1 MLPDTRPMLLLAL
14 LATQNPAP
22 ADSLFRY
29 DTSAPL
35 NVRDSLLRTTAG
47 GVRIFEVWYDSP
59 RGGRVDGYLVVPR
72 GQGPFAGIVFGHWG
86 LGNRS
91 EFIPEAI
98 HYAERGAV
106 SLLIN
111 WPWNRR
117 PPDQRSEGPLDQPEK
132 DRDVHAQA
140 VVDLRRGLDLLSSR
154 PGVDRSRLGY
164 IGHSYGAQFGAVM
177 VANEARVRAAVL
189 MAGIP
194 DMRTFLVESDDPGFA
209 DYRKKWTSAQVD
221 RYLEVNKV
229 TAAITWVGRISPRPL
244 LMQFGEF
251 EASIPMAS
259 MQRYAA
265 AAKQPVTV
273 LWYPTGHELNDPR
286 AWTDRTTWV
295 QQQLGLK

>member
-1 MLPDTRPMLLLAL
+1 MLLLAL
-14 LATQNPAP
+14 LIAQYPSGT
-22 ADSLFRY
+22 DSLFRY
-29 DTSAPL
+29 DASAPL
-35 NVRDSLLRTTAG
+35 HARDSLLRTTPT
-47 GVRIFEVWYDSP
+47 GVRLFEVWYDSP
-59 RGGRVDGYLVVPR
+59 RGGRVDGYLVVPA
-72 GQGPFAGIVFGHWG
+72 GAGPFAGIVFGHWG

-106 SLLIN
+106 SILIN

-117 PPDQRSEGPLDQPEK
+117 PPDQRSEGTPDKPEQ

-140 VVDLRRGLDLLSSR
+140 VVDLRRALDLLSKR
-154 PGVDRSRLGY
+154 ADVDPARLGY
-164 IGHSYGAQFGAVM
+164 VGHSYGAQFGAVM
-177 VANEARVRAAVL
+177 TANEPRVRAAVL

-194 DMRTFLVESDDPGFA
+194 DSRTFLIESDDPGII
-209 DYRKKWTSAQVD
+209 DYRKKWTSAQID
-221 RYLEVNKV
+221 RYLEVNQV

-265 AAKQPVTV
+265 AAKDPVTV
-273 LWYPTGHELNDPR
+273 LWYPTGHELNDPK
-286 AWTDRTTWV
+286 AWADRTAWV
-295 QQQLGLK
+295 RKQLGLR